1 MDASVARQQR
11 SQSATVRD
19 GSAARPFTSL
29 AAARDLL
36 RSLQPLPAG
45 GAVVNVG
52 CGVHDPLELNATD
65 SGTAAAPILYQGAL
79 DEVNGEPCALIS
91 AGLAVPSSA
100 FAPWAPRPG
109 VLVANLSALGM
120 TSFGAITGGDLED
133 CQNHK
138 AELFFGGKPMQLAR
152 WPNNPPSSSSGQT
165 CE

>member
-1 MDASVARQQR
+1 MDEARQQPR
-11 SQSATVRD
+11 TQSEKLSD

-29 AAARDLL
+29 KAARDLL

-52 CGVHDPLELNATD
+52 CGVHQPLELNASD
-65 SGTAAAPILYQGAL
+65 SGTATAPILYQGAH

-91 AGLAVPSSA
+91 AGLSVPMSA
-100 FAPWAPRPG
+100 FGPWAPRPG
-109 VLVANLSALGM
+109 VLVANLTALGM

-152 WPNNPPSSSSGQT
+152 WPNNPLSSSSGQS